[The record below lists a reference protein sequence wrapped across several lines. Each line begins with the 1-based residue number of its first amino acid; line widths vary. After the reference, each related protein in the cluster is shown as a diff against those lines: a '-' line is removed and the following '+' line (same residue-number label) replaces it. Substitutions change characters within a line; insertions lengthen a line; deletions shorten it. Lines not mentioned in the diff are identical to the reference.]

1 MTEQKILL
9 AKHGSRSLFL
19 FKRIYPKSVH
29 TEYVI
34 AYYKGSAKVGDE
46 VKDWDHGH
54 YFNDLKEA
62 MKYFQNT

>member
-34 AYYKGSAKVGDE
+34 AYYKGSAKKSKTGIMVTT
-46 VKDWDHGH
+46 
-54 YFNDLKEA
+54 L
-62 MKYFQNT
+62 TI